1 MKTNPLRDHDAA
13 ISPLTAAGFDEA
25 DPHGFAGK
33 QSHHH
38 HVSRGMLRFV
48 LGILLAFTLL
58 TVAAA
63 QLELWVQ
70 DYFDIRLPMWVNVV
84 VAMSIAVVKGTLVAL
99 YFMQLKYDNPINGV
113 VMLVTLLAVGL
124 FLGFT
129 IIDLGFRDT
138 VYTYKA
144 GQVIPGGTSYTLT
157 RKDKDGKEAM
167 TNAMSL
173 AVNVREMK
181 IKELGEL
188 EYARLGL
195 SIADERERIK
205 KVMELGAGQYARLEA
220 DAHAHAHGHHAA
232 HEVLVSSPEHS
243 RPKRGLSGALSL
255 APTPA
260 TGHDAGHHDVPAG
273 HAEGAEHHNPADPLN
288 VEEDPTAAQPLAV
301 PDATES
307 GHGGNPLQPR

>member
-1 MKTNPLRDHDAA
+1 MKTTPLRDHDAA
-13 ISPLTAAGFDEA
+13 TSPLTAAGFDES
-25 DPHGFAGK
+25 DPHGYGGK

-63 QLELWVQ
+63 QFEVWVQ

-129 IIDLGFRDT
+129 VIDLGYRDT

-157 RKDKDGKEAM
+157 RSDPQGREAM
-167 TNAMSL
+167 TQAMSL
-173 AVNVREMK
+173 AQNVRNMK
-181 IKELGEL
+181 IKELGER

-195 SIADERERIK
+195 SIADERERIQK
-205 KVMELGAGQYARLEA
+205 IMELGAGPYALLDA
-220 DAHAHAHGHHAA
+220 HAHAHAHGHHGS
-232 HEVLVSSPEHS
+232 HEVLVSSPQHS
-243 RPKRGLSGALSL
+243 RPRRGLSGALAL
-255 APTPA
+255 KPEAAHADHPPA
-260 TGHDAGHHDVPAG
+260 HSDLID
-273 HAEGAEHHNPADPLN
+273 HHNPADPAN

-301 PDATES
+301 PDAPES
-307 GHGGNPLQPR
+307 GYGGNPLQPR